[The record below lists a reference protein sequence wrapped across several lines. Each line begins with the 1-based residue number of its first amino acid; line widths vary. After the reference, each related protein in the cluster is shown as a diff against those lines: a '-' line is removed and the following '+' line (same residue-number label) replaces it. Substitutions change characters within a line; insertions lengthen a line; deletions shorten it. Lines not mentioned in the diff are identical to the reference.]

1 MDKEQFLRNIQEED
15 NNSLRTGAANRIL
28 QLLQRQRYN
37 NNDDSVKRW
46 IWELCQN
53 AKDVCN
59 DSGKVKIRIDLDES
73 NKRVIFKH
81 NGRAFSLANVMSLI
95 NQSSSKD
102 RDDETERTSGK
113 FGTGFLTTHLLS
125 EIVNISGILETEP
138 EKYSRF
144 QITLDRTGHD
154 KKEIIAALEK
164 AVSQLQECQPILIS
178 VYDKYAYNTI
188 FEYELDED
196 GIEVAQHGIEN
207 LRVSAPFV
215 LSMLS
220 DIEEITLEATG
231 ENYKYSRQYNCGLA
245 NSSVHEIIY
254 VYGTET
260 KKIYILNLTEENTTI
275 SIALKGGENGW
286 YIMPYAK
293 QQSRLFCDFPLIG
306 TEDFPFPV
314 LVCARDFNPTEP
326 RDGIFLTCQS
336 RAKIDD
342 EIQQN
347 RDIIEKACEL
357 YKKLLE
363 YVAEKKWNG
372 IYNITKI
379 NSYDSKNWYDN
390 EWLEDIVNN
399 CKYTILHTPVIR
411 TGNGTMMALQ
421 DDFED
426 EQVFI
431 ISEPKEEMRE
441 KEWDLLN
448 IIMPE
453 RIPCREDIH
462 NWYNSLWN
470 NCNKYNFKSLTKQ
483 IESYGNVVKL
493 QEYMRGAD
501 WRPWLSQY
509 FNLIEE
515 NRSFQTYIASEGI
528 NIIPNQNGVFSCT
541 TNLYFDKAILN
552 EYKEILKSLG
562 VDCRDWLLDLKF
574 RNRDWFQFKEYGNEQ
589 ILKFIEDK
597 LDEAEKEQKSNVLF
611 WMTYMYTRESD
622 RLPIQRQIC
631 QYANAILK
639 MDNQMIEVPVISE
652 SILQDALK
660 HTITRVADRISECE
674 CIQKFAEYTENSVIE
689 AEKFL
694 AGFVKFVTEQGYDN
708 LINKSTKP
716 VLPNQNGRFMI
727 KDDIFLDNEMD
738 ETLKNLAVCAGY
750 DIKAN
755 LLMKNIYL
763 ELPDSRWKNDIDI
776 SQTIIKYVNQNRTSK
791 AEEVRLYFKRL
802 LVWICDNEEKAKGI
816 LPDLCENKHYLY
828 DDEEIAKNIKQA
840 ETFNQLMEKYNISSP
855 EKLEELIGK
864 SQEQRNEIIDE
875 RIELT
880 EEVLLQLGIV
890 SEEALE
896 KAFTYPNFA
905 SKYIRKSK
913 HDAGTYA
920 YIQTILERSKNN
932 ILSHLNSKEEYDITE
947 IRQIANTIFI
957 IKKDGKEIFLLARPS
972 DGGEVRIFY
981 ETEKDLLD
989 YTMDWELWV
998 EDGKSEPQK
1007 ITFGKMIK
1015 LTGLNRIPLKGI

>member
-37 NNDDSVKRW
+37 NNEDSVKRW

-73 NKRVIFKH
+73 NKRVIFRH

-95 NQSSSKD
+95 NQSSLKD

-138 EKYSRF
+138 ENYSRF
-144 QITLDRTGHD
+144 RISLDRTGHD

-164 AVSQLQECQPILIS
+164 AVSQLQECQSMLVS
-178 VYDKYAYNTI
+178 DYDKYAYNTI

-196 GIEVAQHGIEN
+196 GIEVAQQGIEN

-245 NSSVHEIIY
+245 NSLVHEIIY
-254 VYGTET
+254 VSSTET

-275 SIALKGGENGW
+275 SIALEGGESGW

-336 RAKIDD
+336 RSKIDD

-347 RDIIEKACEL
+347 RDIIERACEL

-363 YVAEKKWNG
+363 YVAEKRWNG

-379 NSYDSKNWYDN
+379 NSYGSKNWYDN

-399 CKYTILHTPVIR
+399 C
-411 TGNGTMMALQ
+411 
-421 DDFED
+421 
-426 EQVFI
+426 
-431 ISEPKEEMRE
+431 
-441 KEWDLLN
+441 
-448 IIMPE
+448 
-453 RIPCREDIH
+453 
-462 NWYNSLWN
+462 
-470 NCNKYNFKSLTKQ
+470 NKYNFKSLIKQ
-483 IESYGNVVKL
+483 IEEYGNVVKL
-493 QEYMRGAD
+493 QEYMRGTD
-501 WRPWLSQY
+501 WHSWLSQF

-515 NRSFQTYIASEGI
+515 NKSFQTYIASERI
-528 NIIPNQNGVFSCT
+528 NIIPNQNGIFSCT
-541 TNLYFDKAILN
+541 TNLYFDKDILN
-552 EYKEILKSLG
+552 EYKEILKFLG
-562 VDCRDWLLDLKF
+562 IDCRDWLLDLEF
-574 RNRDWFQFKEYGNEQ
+574 RNRDWFQFEEYGNEQ
-589 ILKFIEDK
+589 ILKLIEDK
-597 LDEAEKEQKSNVLF
+597 LDDAEKELKSNVLF
-611 WMTYMYTRESD
+611 RMAYMYTGEND
-622 RLPIQRQIC
+622 RLVIHRQIC
-631 QYANAILK
+631 QFANAILK
-639 MDNQMIEVPVISE
+639 MDNQMIKVSVISE
-652 SILQDALK
+652 RILQDALK

-674 CIQKFAEYTENSVIE
+674 CIQKFAEYMEISFDE
-689 AEKFL
+689 AVRLL
-694 AGFVKFVTEQGYDN
+694 AQFVEFVLGQGYDN

-716 VLPNQNGRFMI
+716 ILPNQNGRFMI

-738 ETLKNLAVCAGY
+738 ETLKDLAVCAGY
-750 DIKAN
+750 DIKSD

-763 ELPDSRWKNDIDI
+763 ELPESRWKNDIDV
-776 SQTIIKYVNQNRTSK
+776 SQVIIKYVNQNRTSK
-791 AEEVRLYFKRL
+791 EEEVRTYFKRL
-802 LVWICDNEEKAKGI
+802 LVWICDNEEKARSI
-816 LPDLCENKHYLY
+816 LPNLCENKHYLY
-828 DDEEIAKNIKQA
+828 DDEEIARTIKQA

-864 SQEQRNEIIDE
+864 SQEQCTEVSDD

-880 EEVLLQLGIV
+880 EEVLLQLGID
-890 SEEALE
+890 SEDALE
-896 KAFTYPNFA
+896 KAFSYPDFA
-905 SKYIRKSK
+905 SKYIRNSK
-913 HDAGTYA
+913 HDAGTYE
-920 YIQTILERSKNN
+920 YLQTILERSKNN
-932 ILSHLNSKEEYDITE
+932 ILLHLNSKEEYDITE
-947 IRQIANTIFI
+947 MRQIANTIFI

-972 DGGEVRIFY
+972 DGGEVRIYY

-1015 LTGLNRIPLKGI
+1015 LTGLNRIPLRGI